1 MNAKES
7 LLISYQDFLLLE
19 NGLSDLTISSYLS
32 DIKRFDEF
40 LQKKDID
47 LESFTS
53 ENVREYL
60 EKAYEDEVEDRS
72 TLRYLCSLRSFSKFL
87 IIDKRR
93 EDNPLLYIENPK
105 ITFKLPIDMS
115 EQTVDAM
122 LSAPDIDKHVG
133 LRDKA
138 MFETLYATGL
148 RVSELVNLKFES
160 LNLIDGFILIKGKG
174 DKERIIPLGENAIY
188 WVSTYVHTLRAAKDP
203 NKTSPYVFLSA
214 KGIKAMTRIAFWYR
228 VKVYAR
234 QIGLKQEPSPHTFRH
249 AFATHLLNH
258 DADLR
263 TVQMLLGHSS
273 LTTTQIYTHVAN
285 AHMHDTYDKAH
296 PRA

>member
-1 MNAKES
+1 MNSENS
-7 LLISYQDFLLLE
+7 ILLYYQDFLLLE
-19 NGLSDLTISSYLS
+19 NGLSNLTISSYLS

-40 LQKKDID
+40 LQDKENN
-47 LESFTS
+47 LENFTS
-53 ENVREYL
+53 DDVREYL
-60 EKAYEDEVEDRS
+60 EKAYEDVNERS
-72 TLRYLCSLRSFSKFL
+72 ALRYLCSLRSFSKFL
-87 IIDKRR
+87 ITDRKR
-93 EDNPLLYIENPK
+93 EDNPLLSIENPK
-105 ITFKLPIDMS
+105 VTYKLPMDMS
-115 EQTVDAM
+115 EQTVDTM

-174 DKERIIPLGENAIY
+174 DKERLIPLGENAIY

-203 NKTSPYVFLSA
+203 NKTCPYVFLSA
-214 KGIKAMTRIAFWYR
+214 KGLNAMTRIAFWYR
-228 VKVYAR
+228 VKVYAK
-234 QIGLKQEPSPHTFRH
+234 QIGLRQDPSPHTFRH

-263 TVQMLLGHSS
+263 TVQILLGHSS

-285 AHMHDTYDKAH
+285 ARMHESYKKAH